1 MGVPDRQAHGVQRAR
16 TGDSNMPRGS
26 SQSYTSKQKR
36 MTSQLEQGSKTQ
48 GRSTKPADPIARA
61 TGNKRKGG
69 GKQRSGK

>member
-1 MGVPDRQAHGVQRAR
+1 
-16 TGDSNMPRGS
+16 MPRGS